1 MFFDYLE
8 FLSDT
13 NEHIKAVSQA
23 KDMDELLCALSSTPA
38 VWAPQIVLASSLADK
53 TYTERLRRAVCDFS
67 PTVLND
73 TGNGRSE
80 DKYVVIRC
88 SPEIQGTFSAWQI
101 DTRFGRG
108 GTIKRKS
115 LDRFLYAFS
124 FTLSSYHDMYNNG
137 VKGLKNELEKL
148 HAHITILS
156 RVIGTQKALE
166 IFTKCVSVHNGFE
179 VVDTSGVSNRK
190 FGPVTVCRL
199 STGRRYRIGA
209 TANKK
214 R

>member
-38 VWAPQIVLASSLADK
+38 VWAPQIVLASSLVGK

-67 PTVLND
+67 LTVLND
-73 TGNGRSE
+73 AGNGRSE
-80 DKYVVIRC
+80 DKCVVIRC

-115 LDRFLYAFS
+115 LDRFIDAFHC
-124 FTLSSYHDMYNNG
+124 TLADYHDMYYNG
-137 VKGLKNELEKL
+137 VKGLKEVLDGL
-148 HAHITILS
+148 HSNVVILS
-156 RVIGTQKALE
+156 RVVGTQKALE
-166 IFTKCVSVHNGFE
+166 IFTKCVAQNGFE
-179 VVDTSGVSNRK
+179 VVDTSGVSSRK
-190 FGPVTVCRL
+190 FGPITVCRA
-199 STGRRYRIGA
+199 STGRRYRVGA
-209 TANKK
+209 TASKK

>member
-67 PTVLND
+67 LTVLND

-108 GTIKRKS
+108 GTIKGKT
-115 LDRFLYAFS
+115 LERFIDAFRGTS
-124 FTLSSYHDMYNNG
+124 ADYYGIDSD
-137 VKGLKNELEKL
+137 VKGLREALERL
-148 HAHITILS
+148 HARVVILS
-156 RVIGTQKALE
+156 RVVGTQKALE
-166 IFTKCVSVHNGFE
+166 IFTKCVSVNNGFE